1 MTELRVDSSSLPS
14 LIWIDS
20 KDMAPKPAMK
30 NRSQNFDKSRGAK
43 CFKKYAIA
51 ELADG
56 EPHPLS
62 LDKIHGESW
71 RYDFLALC
79 EKRNIDNSLPFDLT
93 LFGEKPPVDDVS
105 QSLFAD
111 LACRECIHMLY
122 LASIPAMH
130 FQYVS

>member
-1 MTELRVDSSSLPS
+1 MTELRVDSPSSPT
-14 LIWIDS
+14 LIWLDS

-30 NRSQNFDKSRGAK
+30 NRSQNFAKSRGEK

-79 EKRNIDNSLPFDLT
+79 ERHKIDTSLPFDLT
-93 LFGEKPPVDDVS
+93 LFGERSRDVS

-111 LACRECIHMLY
+111 LACQECKHMLY